1 MTNKTYISQEDNTEV
16 TIRKEG
22 ATTIVETAAPIPP
35 DLKVRKFRKQVD
47 LKKVP
52 NQTDDTPK
60 TKKRYYYE
68 KTGNYVTY
76 ARAKQL
82 GLVQ

>member
-1 MTNKTYISQEDNTEV
+1 MTNTTLTRDESSTTV
-16 TIRKEG
+16 T
-22 ATTIVETAAPIPP
+22 TQFTAPRLI
-35 DLKVRKFRKQVD
+35 KKKVD

-60 TKKRYYYE
+60 TKKRYFYE
-68 KTGNYVTY
+68 KTGNYVSY

-82 GLVQ
+82 NLVK